1 LAARAL
7 GYGGAF
13 TGFNFAVDDQLREL
27 LSVPDGVFIAGTI
40 TLGRPAGGHGPVRRR
55 PMAEL
60 VYEEAWG
67 QSPGWAEDPAGT
79 AFTAAGPP
87 KPG

>member
-1 LAARAL
+1 
-7 GYGGAF
+7 
-13 TGFNFAVDDQLREL
+13 
-27 LSVPDGVFIAGTI
+27 
-40 TLGRPAGGHGPVRRR
+40 
-55 PMAEL
+55 MAEL